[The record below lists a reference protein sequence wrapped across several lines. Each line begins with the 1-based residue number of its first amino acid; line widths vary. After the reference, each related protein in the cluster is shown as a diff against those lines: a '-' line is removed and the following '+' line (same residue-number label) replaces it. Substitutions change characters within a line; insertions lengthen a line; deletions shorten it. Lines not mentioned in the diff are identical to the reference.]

1 MLHHILYFWL
11 TSDWKQKKVQN
22 DFFKFCESKG
32 IARIYGIPYN
42 PARRNS
48 EGIQLNCSMFTSAKD
63 YKKDNII

>member
-32 IARIYGIPYN
+32 IARIYWAPTVANEMKYYN
-42 PARRNS
+42 
-48 EGIQLNCSMFTSAKD
+48 
-63 YKKDNII
+63 Y